1 MDSHIARTARR
12 LSVLRFEAPA
22 DHHRYLLGLI
32 MLFWTHVEIG
42 RPMDYEWYAEQYRE
56 EFDV

>member
-1 MDSHIARTARR
+1 MESSIARTARR

-32 MLFWTHVEIG
+32 MLFWTDVELG
-42 RPMDYEWYAEQYRE
+42 RAGDYDHYLMQYRE
-56 EFDV
+56 EFDL